1 MRERRG
7 TRRATF
13 RSPSIFGRIVLFI
26 ALVIYRIRLYVTIP
40 PTLPARKPNRLDAS
54 RYFGRNIYFLTF
66 CCEHRR
72 HVFDDP
78 RLASSIVTTLKTV
91 ADSATFRVHAYCVM
105 PDHLHLIL
113 EGARDDSDLDR
124 FAKTFK
130 QTTSFHYKRQSGE
143 QLWQKS
149 FYDHILR
156 ASDSLDA
163 VLWYVWMNPVRAKL
177 CTDPHSYAH
186 SGSFTI
192 EWERKEQSAA
202 AWAPP
207 RKDIIS

>member
-1 MRERRG
+1 
-7 TRRATF
+7 
-13 RSPSIFGRIVLFI
+13 V
-26 ALVIYRIRLYVTIP
+26 
-40 PTLPARKPNRLDAS
+40 PTRKPNRLEPS

-72 HVFDDP
+72 PVFNDS
-78 RLASSIVTTLKTV
+78 RLASSAIATLKNV
-91 ADSATFRVHAYCVM
+91 SGSASFRIHAYCVM

-113 EGARDDSDLDR
+113 EGARDDTDLDH

-130 QTTSFHYKRQSGE
+130 QITSFHYKKESGE
-143 QLWQKS
+143 PLWQKS

-163 VLWYVWMNPVRAKL
+163 VIWYVWLNPVRANL
-177 CTDPHSYAH
+177 CADARTYPH

-192 EWERKEQSAA
+192 GWPGKSHAA
-202 AWAPP
+202 ASWTPP
-207 RKDIIS
+207 WKEPRAT